1 MRFRVVGCAYDEVS
15 ESVTATST
23 VQAAFLEC
31 RGAES
36 SCSRRALGAAV
47 WCQPLVTAE
56 LEVRYLAAGDLH
68 DWWKSEAGEVG
79 GQERDDLPDASVP
92 DGEDV
97 EAAGYEL
104 LSVVVPQVGAERE
117 LAVCR
122 RRQEPPA

>member
-1 MRFRVVGCAYDEVS
+1 VRFRLADARMTRCRRA
-15 ESVTATST
+15 TATAR
-23 VQAAFLEC
+23 VQAVFLEC
-31 RGAES
+31 RGAAVVVLEAGAG
-36 SCSRRALGAAV
+36 RRRLVPAAGDRDAGGPV
-47 WCQPLVTAE
+47 V
-56 LEVRYLAAGDLH
+56 AAGDLQ

-122 RRQEPPA
+122 GRQEPPA